1 MSLPQKRTKIVCT
14 IGPASLKKAVLVRMI
29 RGGMNVAR
37 LNFSHGTHANH
48 RMLVKNIRAAAKS
61 VGVSVALLAD
71 LQGPKVRVGMLPKEG
86 MVLKKGT
93 TVVFCAGAE
102 TMRGA
107 IIPVPYGGLA
117 RDLKDGDRILL
128 DDGLI
133 EVLVQ
138 SIHGREIRTR
148 VVAGGVLTSHK
159 GFNVPTATLRIPA
172 VTDKDFEDLTF
183 ALRQGID
190 FVALSFVR
198 TAHQVLEVRKML
210 NRSKRNRDV
219 KILVKIEKHE
229 ALTNFD
235 AILAAADGIMVA
247 RGDLAIETPAEE
259 VPIRQKEMIEKC
271 LVAAKPVIVATQM
284 LDSMIRNPRPTRAEV
299 SDVANAVI
307 DHTDATML
315 SGETASGAY
324 PVGSVEMMA
333 RVIRETEE
341 SRFDNLSL
349 ADFRSHIASM
359 TEAMAE
365 VARILS
371 ETPRVKGIVV
381 TTISGT
387 SAQQIARFRP
397 EIPILACTPNP
408 RVARQLLL
416 SWGVTPVVIPQARGM
431 EKLVASA
438 LRMARTSHLWKR
450 GEKIIVVTGSPV
462 GKPGTTNR
470 VEIVKL

>member
-1 MSLPQKRTKIVCT
+1 MPLPQKRTKIVCT
-14 IGPASLKKAVLVRMI
+14 IGPASEKKAILARMVRA
-29 RGGMNVAR
+29 GMNVAR
-37 LNFSHGTHANH
+37 LNFSHGTYTNH

-71 LQGPKVRVGMLPKEG
+71 LQGPKVRVGILPKDG
-86 MVLKKGT
+86 MILKKGAM
-93 TVVFCAGAE
+93 VVFCAGTE

-107 IIPVPYGGLA
+107 VIPVPYDGLA
-117 RDLKDGDRILL
+117 RDLTKGDRILL

-133 EVLVQ
+133 EVVVL
-138 SIHGREIRTR
+138 SIRGREIRTR
-148 VVAGGVLTSHK
+148 VVTGGTLTSHK
-159 GFNVPTATLRIPA
+159 GFNVPTATLRISA
-172 VTDKDFEDLTF
+172 VTEKDLKDLVF
-183 ALRQGID
+183 ALRQGVD

-198 TAHQVLEVRKML
+198 TARQVLDVRKTL

-235 AILAAADGIMVA
+235 AILAVADGIMVA

-259 VPIRQKEMIEKC
+259 VPVHQKEMIEKC

-324 PVGSVEMMA
+324 PIQSVEMMA
-333 RVIRETEE
+333 RVIEETES
-341 SRFDNLSL
+341 SRFDNLSI
-349 ADFRSHIASM
+349 AEFRSHIASM
-359 TEAMAE
+359 TKAMAE
-365 VARILS
+365 VARMLS

-381 TTISGT
+381 TTMSGT
-387 SAQQIARFRP
+387 SAQQVSRFRP

-416 SWGVTPVVIPQARGM
+416 SWGVTAVVIPQARGM

-438 LRMARTSHLWKR
+438 LRVARKSHLWKL
-450 GEKIIVVTGSPV
+450 GNEVIVVTGSPV
-462 GKPGTTNR
+462 GKPGTINQ